1 MLLEKQSGRKYF
13 RQLYSQEIDN
23 IHAIQNN
30 TAYKCATT
38 MEFTAKY
45 RKYGFDNVNKSGYTK
60 PIGLAQPVVTN
71 VVGHL
76 ASSVPAGLRFKSP

>member
-13 RQLYSQEIDN
+13 RQLYSQEKID
-23 IHAIQNN
+23 N

-45 RKYGFDNVNKSGYTK
+45 RKYDFDNVDKSGYTK
-60 PIGLAQPVVTN
+60 PIGLAEPVVTN